1 MPSKECLIDEPS
13 TPWSEVTRPDRIGR
27 GFYQKSLSDGHDG
40 RPYAVIGKQPAGFL
54 NPAHFHTE
62 PQFQVLLEGTVSFPK
77 KPLAAVAVHYSDN
90 SMPYGPFTV
99 GEGMRLAVIRNR
111 EAKQYYMT
119 DAEGRKLANGRG
131 REFYGEAEKLHWDG
145 VQGAPGLRRKLLFG
159 EGSNQPKAEILEYPA
174 GHIIRRGPAPCGR
187 FEIVLKGSVAYGDR
201 VIKPYTMIYEL
212 GDQWDPALKTSSDG
226 ATVLQLTFDLP

>member
-27 GFYQKSLSDGHDG
+27 GFYQKSLSDGREG
-40 RPYAVIGKQPAGFL
+40 RPYAVIGWQPQGFL

-62 PQFQVLLEGTVSFPK
+62 PQFQVLLEGTVIFPK
-77 KPLAAVAVHYSDN
+77 KPLTAVSVHYSDK

-111 EAKQYYMT
+111 EAKQYYMS

-131 REFYGEAEKLHWDG
+131 REFYGEGERAPWAPVEGMPG
-145 VQGAPGLRRKLLFG
+145 VKRKRLFG
-159 EGSNQPKAEILEYPA
+159 EGNNQPQAEILEYPA
-174 GHIIRRGPAPCGR
+174 GHVIRRGPAQCGR
-187 FEIVLKGSVAYGDR
+187 FEIVLKGSAAYGDK
-201 VIKPYTMIYEL
+201 VVKPYAMIYEL
-212 GDQWDPALKTSSDG
+212 GEGWVSVLKVG
-226 ATVLQLTFDLP
+226 GEGVTVLNLTFDLP